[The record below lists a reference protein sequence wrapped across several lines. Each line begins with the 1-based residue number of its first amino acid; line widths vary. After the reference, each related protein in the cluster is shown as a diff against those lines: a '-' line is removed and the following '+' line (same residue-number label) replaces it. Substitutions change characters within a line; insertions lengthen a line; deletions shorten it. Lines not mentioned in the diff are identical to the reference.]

1 MSISI
6 QVSVFGPLREPAG
19 GSELQIDLPVGSSVA
34 DAIAACGLEDRVDL
48 WVLLDG
54 NRAGRDAALANGSKL
69 TFFSPVGGG

>member
-1 MSISI
+1 MTISV
-6 QVSVFGPLREPAG
+6 QVSVFGALRKPAG
-19 GSELQIDLPVGSSVA
+19 GAELDIDLPAGSSVA

-54 NRAGRDAALANGSKL
+54 NRAGRDLPLSDGSRL